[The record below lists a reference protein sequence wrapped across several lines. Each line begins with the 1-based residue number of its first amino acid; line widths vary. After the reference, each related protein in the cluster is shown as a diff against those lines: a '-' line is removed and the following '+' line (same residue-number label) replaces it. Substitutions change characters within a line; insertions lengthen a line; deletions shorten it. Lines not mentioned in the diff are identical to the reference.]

1 VFGFGIT
8 ARSFTMLLNIVM
20 LALGIGGLFLGGE
33 WLVKSA
39 ARLASSFGASVL
51 VIGLTIVAWATS
63 APELIVTLNAALQ
76 GSTEM
81 ALGNIIG
88 SNIVNI
94 GLCLGVMG
102 LIFPLKI
109 SWQLIRR
116 ELPYMI
122 GATLLAF
129 LLSADGVL
137 SQLDGVILFLCFLG
151 FSVLIYILV
160 RQERKQV
167 AASLAEYEEAHDLI
181 DDSINRG
188 VEVGRLTIGLVL
200 LIIGA
205 NLTVIGG
212 TAIAR
217 TFGISEFVIGLT
229 LVAFGTSLPEFT
241 ASLIAAAQ
249 RQTDIAVGNIIGSNI
264 ANVLGIL
271 GITAMVRAVPV
282 SGNSLQVQM
291 PILIGFSLLML
302 ILCFNRSIT
311 RWKSLLLLVSYAGF
325 VLLTLRG

>member
-1 VFGFGIT
+1 MMVLNVFMLVFG
-8 ARSFTMLLNIVM
+8 IV
-20 LALGIGGLFLGGE
+20 GLFVGGE

-39 ARLASSFGASVL
+39 SRLASSFGASVL

-63 APELIVTLNAALQ
+63 APELIVTVNAALQ

-94 GLCLGVMG
+94 GLCLGIMG
-102 LIFPLKI
+102 LMFPVKI
-109 SWQLIRR
+109 SWQLIQC
-116 ELPYMI
+116 ELPIMI

-129 LLSADGVL
+129 LLGTDGVL
-137 SQLDGVILFLCFLG
+137 SQLDGLILFLCFLG
-151 FSVLIYILV
+151 FSALVYVLV
-160 RQERKQV
+160 QQESKKITV
-167 AASLAEYEEAHDLI
+167 SLEEYEEAQHLI
-181 DDSINRG
+181 DDKINRPL
-188 VEVGRLTIGLVL
+188 EILRLAVGLTF

-205 NLTVIGG
+205 NLTVEGG

-249 RQTDIAVGNIIGSNI
+249 RQTDIAIGNVIGSNI

-271 GITAMVRAVPV
+271 GVTAMIKAIPV
-282 SGNSLQVQM
+282 SADSLQIQM
-291 PILIGFSLLML
+291 PILLGFSLLML
-302 ILCFNRSIT
+302 ILSFNRLIS
-311 RWKSLLLLVSYAGF
+311 RWESALLVIAYAGF
-325 VLLTLRG
+325 IFLSLMG